1 MGWSEQGASEQI
13 LVEKVVI
20 RRGRTLGISMD
31 VIITGCLVYDMMLG
45 GEGQRRVLISC
56 LRTDLG

>member
-31 VIITGCLVYDMMLG
+31 VIITGCLVCDMMLG
-45 GEGQRRVLISC
+45 GERQRKVLISS